1 MAPGMMT
8 KRFSA
13 FIIVLLLCASVL
25 CLPLFCENGK
35 WIIAAQKFTPDS
47 GLAADAVNAKTAEL
61 LPSDILEKIGYSVMR
76 NVYPE
81 EQFERTKYKLRT
93 ERQSLFLQL
102 SAEYKKRDALVL
114 SNYSDLKL
122 KTALSDSQKKIKD
135 IQKKIDENLE
145 ALKKATQENDVKMAE
160 IEAGIY
166 DDLHEKTEL
175 EKFKNLFKKIFVKDE
190 SLITQE
196 QISFYKD
203 DFSALYVVPDS
214 LKELKISDPLYEKN
228 IISAGINTLRT
239 GHCSKYGD
247 YISVY
252 VDMYSFPGA
261 KKIGSVAEVGS
272 ASELEIITNSIAMQL
287 VPIISNSMPVEIT
300 VSIAP
305 EEAASKASI
314 YIDDA
319 LQKTENGK
327 IVVDSGVHTIQ
338 FVCEGFKNAG
348 TTYSFEGNKA
358 YKIQVNF
365 EQPKSGFLQVGLR
378 KTLEGDIL
386 MNGERALEIDG
397 KKSQI
402 SINGKEILGE
412 FIAENGETAFFY
424 IPKKLVYD
432 GSYVTIKP
440 KPMDRMSYI
449 DKRRKI
455 MYASYSIFMV
465 SLIPTFYTLGNY
477 QNYVNLYKN
486 NQVDYETAKKWQ
498 DATNITRIISIGAGV
513 FWGYE
518 LVRYLIA
525 ANSVLPQ
532 NARAGDDAEFEYY
545 EPAKK
550 VEENAP
556 DENNG
561 DKK

>member
-13 FIIVLLLCASVL
+13 FFIVLLLCASVL

-47 GLAADAVNAKTAEL
+47 RLAADAVNAKTAEL

-203 DFSALYVVPDS
+203 DFSALYAVPDS

-228 IISAGINTLRT
+228 IISAGINTLLT
-239 GHCSKYGD
+239 GHFSKYE
-247 YISVY
+247 
-252 VDMYSFPGA
+252 
-261 KKIGSVAEVGS
+261 IG
-272 ASELEIITNSIAMQL
+272 
-287 VPIISNSMPVEIT
+287 
-300 VSIAP
+300 
-305 EEAASKASI
+305 
-314 YIDDA
+314 
-319 LQKTENGK
+319 
-327 IVVDSGVHTIQ
+327 
-338 FVCEGFKNAG
+338 
-348 TTYSFEGNKA
+348 
-358 YKIQVNF
+358 
-365 EQPKSGFLQVGLR
+365 
-378 KTLEGDIL
+378 
-386 MNGERALEIDG
+386 RAH
-397 KKSQI
+397 
-402 SINGKEILGE
+402 
-412 FIAENGETAFFY
+412 
-424 IPKKLVYD
+424 V
-432 GSYVTIKP
+432 
-440 KPMDRMSYI
+440 
-449 DKRRKI
+449 
-455 MYASYSIFMV
+455 
-465 SLIPTFYTLGNY
+465 
-477 QNYVNLYKN
+477 
-486 NQVDYETAKKWQ
+486 
-498 DATNITRIISIGAGV
+498 
-513 FWGYE
+513 
-518 LVRYLIA
+518 
-525 ANSVLPQ
+525 
-532 NARAGDDAEFEYY
+532 
-545 EPAKK
+545 
-550 VEENAP
+550 
-556 DENNG
+556 
-561 DKK
+561 